1 MTTTTIHPL
10 DLRVGHRI
18 RFNRSDATQRPACKV
33 NEGPIAAKTLEAV
46 LIETGITL
54 AGTEVL
60 LRVPNDRITGVS
72 LDPPA
77 APARTLVPVRHESRN
92 SRRCG
97 GLLSRIFRDTPA
109 ALVPVAAAHSLDD
122 DRTPWAS

>member
-1 MTTTTIHPL
+1 MSTTTVHPL
-10 DLRVGHRI
+10 ELRVGQRI
-18 RFNRSDATQRPACKV
+18 RFNRADASQGTARQL

-46 LIETGITL
+46 LIETGVTL
-54 AGTEVL
+54 AGTKVL
-60 LRVPNDRITGVS
+60 RRIPNDRITGVW

-77 APARTLVPVRHESRN
+77 ASARTLVPVSRDPGN

-109 ALVPVAAAHSLDD
+109 ALSPVAGAYSLND
-122 DRTPWAS
+122 DRAPWAS